1 MDLSLIQDYVTSLLL
16 HLVRVGAFMAVLPFL
31 GKHPLSHQQTV
42 SMMG

>member
-31 GKHPLSHQQTV
+31 GKQRD
-42 SMMG
+42 SMILRT